1 MSDFTDL
8 TDTDTR
14 WLSQD
19 DLATARAR
27 LPIVYVD
34 AVPVRTDDL
43 GQVHQLG
50 LLLRFSP
57 TGAVTR
63 SLVSGRVL
71 YGELVREALLRH
83 LERDLGPFA
92 IPQVPATPV
101 PFMVAEYFPDPA
113 RTGFHDP
120 RQHAVSLAFV
130 VPVMGDC
137 APSQDSLDLMWVS
150 PEEAASVDVRAEMSG
165 GHDRLLM
172 MALAHVGKLP

>member
-1 MSDFTDL
+1 MSDITNI

-14 WLSQD
+14 WLSAD
-19 DLATARAR
+19 DLATARGR
-27 LPIVYVD
+27 LPMVYVD

-43 GQVHQLG
+43 GQVHQIG

-57 TGAVTR
+57 SGAVTR
-63 SLVSGRVL
+63 SFVSGRVL

-83 LERDLGPFA
+83 LERDLGPLA
-92 IPQVPATPV
+92 IPQVPTSPV
-101 PFMVAEYFPDPA
+101 PFTVAEYFPDPT

-130 VPVMGDC
+130 VPVIGDC
-137 APSQDSLDLMWVS
+137 VPSTDSLDLMWAT
-150 PEEAASVDVRAEMSG
+150 PEEAASMNVRAEMMG